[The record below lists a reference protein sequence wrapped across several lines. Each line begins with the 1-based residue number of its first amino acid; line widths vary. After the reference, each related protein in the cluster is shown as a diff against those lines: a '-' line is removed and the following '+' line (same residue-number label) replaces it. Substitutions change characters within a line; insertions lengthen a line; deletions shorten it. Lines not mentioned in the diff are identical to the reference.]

1 MSAKNPTPD
10 PPPPPGKKATKA
22 EVLKRV
28 EEIFSIRQAGAG
40 FHDIREYAIAQ
51 KWGVSDSQLYRYM
64 QQADDLIA
72 DSLARDR
79 PKLLDLHIA
88 RRRML
93 FARCVESGDWR
104 AALAV
109 IRDEALLYRLYE
121 PPKVLPAKGAEAA
134 GDTPE
139 AALARLKSAAAR
151 AAAHA
156 DALLGSDSEA
166 TRLAAARTLLDSC
179 LRYREQ
185 GELAAR
191 VEQLEAVLK
200 QRTGDKGR

>member
-1 MSAKNPTPD
+1 MQ
-10 PPPPPGKKATKA
+10 
-22 EVLKRV
+22 RV
-28 EEIFSIRQAGAG
+28 EEVYSIRLSGAG
-40 FHDIREYAIAQ
+40 FHDVREYAREKQ
-51 KWGVSDSQLYRYM
+51 WGVSDSQLYRYM
-64 QQADDLIA
+64 QQADDLIT

-79 PKLLDLHIA
+79 PKLLDLHIG
-88 RRRML
+88 RRRTL
-93 FARCVESGDWR
+93 YARCVESGDWR

-121 PPKVLPAKGAEAA
+121 PPKVLPEKGTEA
-134 GDTPE
+134 DTPE

-156 DALLGSDSEA
+156 DALLGSESEA
-166 TRLAAARTLLDSC
+166 TRLAAARALLDAC

-200 QRTGDKGR
+200 ESRTGDKGR